1 MTDGELVRRARDGET
16 SAFGQLARR
25 WSARVLAVCHARV
38 PRRDVAEDLAQ
49 EALLR
54 GMQGL
59 ATLRIPDQFG
69 PWLRGIAV
77 NVCLDWRRAN
87 ARHEV
92 SLSAMSHN
100 GDAPQI
106 SASTTSLDEQVARHD
121 EASQVQVQIQA
132 LPEDLR
138 EILLLRYY
146 DDMTY
151 DQLADVL
158 GVSRATVN
166 SRLSKAR
173 DLLRR
178 RLSPAV
184 R

>member
-1 MTDGELVRRARDGET
+1 MTDGELVRRARDGES

-54 GMQGL
+54 GLEGL
-59 ATLRIPDQFG
+59 ASLRVPEQFG

-77 NVCLDWRRAN
+77 HVCLDWRRAHT
-87 ARHEV
+87 RQEM
-92 SLSAMSHN
+92 SLSAMTNN
-100 GDAPQI
+100 GDAPQF
-106 SASTTSLDEQVARHD
+106 AAAAAALDEQVERHD
-121 EASQVQVQIQA
+121 EAEQVQAQIHE
-132 LPEDLR
+132 LPEELR

-158 GVSRATVN
+158 SVSRATVN
-166 SRLSKAR
+166 TRLSKAR
-173 DLLRR
+173 DMLRR